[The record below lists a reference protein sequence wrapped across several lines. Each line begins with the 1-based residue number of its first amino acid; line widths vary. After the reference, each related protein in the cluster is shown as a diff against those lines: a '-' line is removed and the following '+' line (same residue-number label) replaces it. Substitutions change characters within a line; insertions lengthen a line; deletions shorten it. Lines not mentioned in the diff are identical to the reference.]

1 MGDLLKAFKLLMIGL
16 ASIAGLL
23 LILVVGLFFWNQN
36 PEIFSWESDD
46 TIDLSE
52 QAVQEPES
60 EISDDGVHME
70 SGLVAD
76 DGYQLIIANC
86 TKCHSANLVTQNR
99 GNRDYWK
106 SLIIWMQTTQGLWEL
121 GDSEEKILDY
131 LSKNYAPVQEGR
143 RANLSGVQW
152 YELED

>member
-1 MGDLLKAFKLLMIGL
+1 MDDLLKTFKLLVIGL
-16 ASIAGLL
+16 GGIAGLL
-23 LILVVGLFFWNQN
+23 LVLVFGVIFWNQN
-36 PEIFSWESDD
+36 PEVFSWESES
-46 TIDLSE
+46 IEISE
-52 QAVQEPES
+52 PTVPES
-60 EISDDGVHME
+60 EISAIGIHVE
-70 SGLVAD
+70 SGLIAD
-76 DGYQLIIANC
+76 EGYQLIIANC

-106 SLIIWMQTTQGLWEL
+106 GLIIWMQTTQGLWEL
-121 GDSEEKILDY
+121 GASEETILDY

>member
-1 MGDLLKAFKLLMIGL
+1 MDDLLKAFRLLMIGL
-16 ASIAGLL
+16 ASIAVLL
-23 LILVVGLFFWNQN
+23 LILVIGLFFWNQN
-36 PEIFSWESDD
+36 PEIFSWESDSVE
-46 TIDLSE
+46 LSE
-52 QAVQEPES
+52 SEELEPES
-60 EISDDGVHME
+60 GITEEGIHLE

>member
-1 MGDLLKAFKLLMIGL
+1 MDDLLKAFRLLMIGL

-36 PEIFSWESDD
+36 PEIFSWESEP
-46 TIDLSE
+46 IELSE
-52 QAVQEPES
+52 PEMLESES
-60 EISDDGVHME
+60 EISDDGIHVE

-76 DGYQLIIANC
+76 DDYQLIIANC

-131 LSKNYAPVQEGR
+131 LSKNYAPIQEGR

>member
-1 MGDLLKAFKLLMIGL
+1 MDDLLKAFRLLIFGL

-36 PEIFSWESDD
+36 PGIFSWESEP
-46 TIDLSE
+46 IELSE
-52 QAVQEPES
+52 SEVLEPES
-60 EISDDGVHME
+60 EISEQGIHVE

-76 DGYQLIIANC
+76 EGYQLIIANC

-121 GDSEEKILDY
+121 GDSEGKILDY